1 MRIKE
6 IKNFPGYYISD
17 TGKVFSV
24 FVPGSHKQGSELREK
39 TATINNNGYNLIM
52 LYNSK
57 GHKNC
62 LVHRL
67 VAEAFLPN
75 PEGLEQVNHKNGIK
89 TDNKV
94 TNLEWISRS
103 DNMKHSFKVLG
114 QKPTWKGKFGK
125 DFSRAKIVLQIE
137 DGKVI
142 AKFYGI
148 CEAQRQTGIDFRKIS
163 ACCLGKRRY
172 ADGYKWE
179 YAETAQKVVKAKN

>member
-1 MRIKE
+1 
-6 IKNFPGYYISD
+6 
-17 TGKVFSV
+17 
-24 FVPGSHKQGSELREK
+24 
-39 TATINNNGYNLIM
+39 M
-52 LYNSK
+52 LYNSN

-75 PEGLEQVNHKNGIK
+75 LEGLEQVNHKNGIK

-114 QKPTWKGKFGK
+114 QKPTWKDKFGK

-148 CEAQRQTGIDFRKIS
+148 CEAQRKTGVDFRKIS
-163 ACCLGKRRY
+163 ACCLGKRSC
-172 ADGYKWE
+172 ANGYQWE
-179 YAETAQKVVKAKN
+179 YAETQ

>member
-17 TGKVFSV
+17 TGKVFSA
-24 FVPGSHKQGSELREK
+24 FIPGSHKQGSELRER
-39 TATINNNGYNLIM
+39 TATINNNGYNIIM
-52 LYNSK
+52 LYNSN
-57 GHKNC
+57 GHKHC

-114 QKPTWKGKFGK
+114 QKPTWKGMFGK

-148 CEAQRQTGIDFRKIS
+148 CEAQRKTGIDFRKIS

-179 YAETAQKVVKAKN
+179 YAETAQKVVKAKK